1 MQFSH
6 GLLHKLLLILAISGR
21 NRDINDGQEEVFI
34 FVLSHWF
41 GLLLLLLRALG
52 LLAARLFLINL
63 IVRVFGIGVALG
75 RRRGY
80 KVCVVV
86 IIVINVEQLAE
97 CKFGGGF
104 SGGCGSLTAGDSS
117 GDVYFRSEVG
127 EGKISIGDSLA
138 EKLNPDMIL
147 LAGLRIY
154 AAGLTLAR
162 GCGSEF
168 RVRCMLPLSLVVV
181 PQDCRKIASSS
192 SLIPELLYN

>member
-6 GLLHKLLLILAISGR
+6 GLLHELLLILVISGG

-41 GLLLLLLRALG
+41 SLLLLLLLLLLRTLG
-52 LLAARLFLINL
+52 LLAARLLLINL

-104 SGGCGSLTAGDSS
+104 SGRCGSLTAGDSS

-138 EKLNPDMIL
+138 EKLNSDMIL
-147 LAGLRIY
+147 LAGC
-154 AAGLTLAR
+154 ACTLQD
-162 GCGSEF
+162 S
-168 RVRCMLPLSLVVV
+168 LSLEVAAVSFEFV
-181 PQDCRKIASSS
+181 IRC
-192 SLIPELLYN
+192 LFLL